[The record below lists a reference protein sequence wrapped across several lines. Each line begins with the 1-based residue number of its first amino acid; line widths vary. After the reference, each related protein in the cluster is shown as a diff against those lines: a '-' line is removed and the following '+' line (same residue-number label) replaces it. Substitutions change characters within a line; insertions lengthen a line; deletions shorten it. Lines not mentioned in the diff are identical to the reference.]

1 MSEATHEVHG
11 AVCAMRHQ
19 RRMMRRQRCINA
31 VMARQRSSDLFPTDQ
46 PIPAS
51 QMIGRAVDVREIAS
65 TLAGGSSVVLAGAR
79 RTGTTSV
86 CDAVLGRLGRRGFY
100 TVAVDLFRIAT
111 TAELAEALVSGAI
124 SDRSALRRTMHQT
137 RRAGR
142 FVADALQTSAVLK
155 SKAQLGE
162 ELKIAFSPGL
172 AARDPER
179 YLDYALALPARIAA
193 TDRKDV
199 IVFFDEFQEVA
210 SPQQPYGDPDRLTKR
225 MRAIFQRSAGV
236 SYLFAGSLERLM
248 RDLFT
253 PSHRALHQFG
263 GFYDLRPIDHDAWM
277 EGLAERYAADECVL
291 KPSAL
296 TRIVEYGELHPHN
309 DADRPKSHLATIE
322 LDTRQVDTAIV
333 EQGLL
338 MALAADRVSHEQTV
352 ERIRSM
358 HKLGLV
364 IAERLAR
371 GRPVYPAYRAERC
384 AARSKDCA
392 MPRSSRVTAGGTGDS
407 QAPCCAATSPTSP
420 DSTDARI
427 PAHHAPGMAHRD
439 MGIPGRGRIAGDDP
453 HQAGMRR
460 SRRALRILICSP
472 RRASCCRRSGSSRH

>member
-1 MSEATHEVHG
+1 
-11 AVCAMRHQ
+11 
-19 RRMMRRQRCINA
+19 
-31 VMARQRSSDLFPTDQ
+31 MARQRSSDLFPTDQ

-79 RTGTTSV
+79 RTGKTSV

-100 TVAVDLFRIAT
+100 TIAVDLFRIAT

-124 SDRSALRRTMHQT
+124 SNRSALRRTMHQT

-162 ELKIAFSPGL
+162 ELEIAFSPGL

-236 SYLFAGSLERLM
+236 SYLFAGSLEHLM

-291 KPSAL
+291 EQSAL
-296 TRIVEYGELHPHN
+296 TRIVEYGELHPRTTMLI
-309 DADRPKSHLATIE
+309 AQKSHLATIE

-371 GRPVYPAYRAERC
+371 GQPVYPRL
-384 AARSKDCA
+384 
-392 MPRSSRVTAGGTGDS
+392 PRGAV
-407 QAPCCAATSPTSP
+407 
-420 DSTDARI
+420 
-427 PAHHAPGMAHRD
+427 
-439 MGIPGRGRIAGDDP
+439 
-453 HQAGMRR
+453 
-460 SRRALRILICSP
+460 RRALEGLRNAAIIESHGRGDWRFTSP
-472 RRASCCRRSGSSRH
+472 LLRRYLTDLARFD

>member
-1 MSEATHEVHG
+1 
-11 AVCAMRHQ
+11 
-19 RRMMRRQRCINA
+19 
-31 VMARQRSSDLFPTDQ
+31 MARQRSSDLFPTDQ

-51 QMIGRAVDVREIAS
+51 QMIGRTVDVREIAS

-79 RTGTTSV
+79 RTGKTSV
-86 CDAVLGRLGRRGFY
+86 CDAALDRLGRRGFY
-100 TVAVDLFRIAT
+100 TIAVDLFRIAT

-124 SDRSALRRTMHQT
+124 SNRSALRRTMHQT

-162 ELKIAFSPGL
+162 ELEIAFSPGL

-193 TDRKDV
+193 ADRKEV

-210 SPQQPYGDPDRLTKR
+210 SPRQPYGDPDRLTKR

-236 SYLFAGSLERLM
+236 SYLFAGSLEHLM

-291 KPSAL
+291 EQSAL
-296 TRIVEYGELHPHN
+296 TRIVEYGELHPRTTMLI
-309 DADRPKSHLATIE
+309 AQKSHLATIE
-322 LDTRQVDTAIV
+322 LDTRQVDTAIA

-364 IAERLAR
+364 VAERLAR
-371 GRPVYPAYRAERC
+371 GQPVYTRL
-384 AARSKDCA
+384 
-392 MPRSSRVTAGGTGDS
+392 PRGAV
-407 QAPCCAATSPTSP
+407 
-420 DSTDARI
+420 
-427 PAHHAPGMAHRD
+427 
-439 MGIPGRGRIAGDDP
+439 
-453 HQAGMRR
+453 
-460 SRRALRILICSP
+460 RRALEGLRNAAIIESHSRGDWRFTSP
-472 RRASCCRRSGSSRH
+472 LLRRYLTDLARFD